1 MINFSVDYAG
11 LYISWAKTSSSYH
24 GCKGDTIKLILHY
37 NDRYYLQNCKAI
49 TFEKIAN
56 HTKYEKPN
64 VPSHLHIFWL
74 NFNKANYSF
83 LHLFLLFGKQIFERM
98 VPGAMSISFCL
109 ERDDKNLGTSFEWGG
124 AWVQMP
130 QVNTFSRNV
139 NPINFSHILWNVEVW
154 VKIHHTSILERDKA
168 LESTWKYEKMYSW
181 SQSHGGNW
189 DCLPFCWF

>member
-24 GCKGDTIKLILHY
+24 GCKGDTIKLIPHY

-83 LHLFLLFGKQIFERM
+83 LHFFPLFGNQIFERM
-98 VPGAMSISFCL
+98 VPGAMSIFFLPRTRWQELGDKFWVGRGMSTNASSQYIFSECKPHKFFPHIVECRGL
-109 ERDDKNLGTSFEWGG
+109 SENSPYKHSGER
-124 AWVQMP
+124 
-130 QVNTFSRNV
+130 
-139 NPINFSHILWNVEVW
+139 
-154 VKIHHTSILERDKA
+154 
-168 LESTWKYEKMYSW
+168 
-181 SQSHGGNW
+181 
-189 DCLPFCWF
+189 